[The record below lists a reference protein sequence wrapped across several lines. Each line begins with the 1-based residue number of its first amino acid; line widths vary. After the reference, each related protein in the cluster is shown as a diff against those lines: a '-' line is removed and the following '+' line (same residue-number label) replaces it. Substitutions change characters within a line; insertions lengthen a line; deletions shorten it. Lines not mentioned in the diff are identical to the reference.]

1 MMTSVSRLVLWGAL
15 SALVSGPALAQDL
28 TFELINASGYDLVQF
43 YTSPVDVGDWEEDVF
58 GTGVLPSGNSV
69 EVTIADGRTQ
79 CSYDLRFVF
88 DDGDVIEDS
97 ADLCEM
103 GSYTIE

>member
-1 MMTSVSRLVLWGAL
+1 MMTAVSRLVFLGAL
-15 SALVSGPALAQDL
+15 ATLAAGPALAQDL
-28 TFELINASGYDLVQF
+28 TFELINVSGYDLVEF
-43 YTSPVDVGDWEEDVF
+43 YTSPVDVGEWEEDVF

-69 EVTIADGRTQ
+69 DVTIADGRTQ